1 MKHLFVLFMLSFTLT
16 AAAATQRDTVGITD
30 NITKTIVDEQLVNGK
45 HVTRYYV
52 IAGGRLIPS
61 NRETVRTIEL
71 CRKYNAKCAL
81 AAVVNKKTKRVLRII
96 LD

>member
-16 AAAATQRDTVGITD
+16 AAAATQRDTVGVTD

-52 IAGGRLIPS
+52 VAGGTLVPS
-61 NRETVRTIEL
+61 NRETVRAIEL

-96 LD
+96 LN